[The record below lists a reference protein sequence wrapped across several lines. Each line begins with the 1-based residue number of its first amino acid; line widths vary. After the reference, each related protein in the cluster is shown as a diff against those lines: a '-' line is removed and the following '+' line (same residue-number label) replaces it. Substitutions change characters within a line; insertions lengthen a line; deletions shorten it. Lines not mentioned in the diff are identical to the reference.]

1 MNLILLEPH
10 ELDDGLRGRLVGD
23 ARAEHLRTFL
33 HATPGSTFRIG
44 LADGPCGVATVTEVA
59 DDGGVAFEARLD
71 DTPLPPWYDLVLA
84 LPRPRSLRR
93 ILFQSAAMG
102 VRNIF
107 LTGAAKVEKS
117 YFSMHLL
124 REEEYRP
131 VLLEGLMQAKT
142 TAVPR
147 VCVVPRLRD
156 LWPLLPEGTP
166 RLIANP
172 APRGAPLPEA
182 RKGLPLIAI
191 GPDGGWTDAENAAFA
206 EHGFHPISLG
216 PRPLRTDTAA
226 IALPAL
232 VQAKLNETMS
242 NE

>member
-10 ELDDGLRGRLVGD
+10 ELDGGLRGRLLGD
-23 ARAEHLRTFL
+23 ARADHLRTFL
-33 HATPGSTFRIG
+33 HAAPGSIFRVGVTNG
-44 LADGPCGVATVTEVA
+44 LCGVATVTEVT
-59 DDGGVAFEARLD
+59 DDGGVAFEVRLD
-71 DTPLPPWYDLVLA
+71 DAPLPPWYDLVLA

-93 ILFQSAAMG
+93 ILFQSATMG

-147 VCVVPRLRD
+147 VCVVPRLRE
-156 LWPLLPEGTP
+156 LWPLLPKGAP

-172 APRGAPLPEA
+172 APRGTSFPKA
-182 RKGLPLIAI
+182 REGLPLIAI

-206 EHGFHPISLG
+206 EHGFHPVTLG

-226 IALPAL
+226 IALPAIL
-232 VQAKLNETMS
+232 QAHGLDIAP
-242 NE
+242 

>member
-1 MNLILLEPH
+1 MNLILLEPT
-10 ELDDGLRGRLVGD
+10 ELTGTRGRLTD

-33 HATPGSTFRIG
+33 HATPGSTFRVG
-44 LADGPCGVATVTEVA
+44 VADGPCGVATVCEVSEAGVSFEVA
-59 DDGGVAFEARLD
+59 LTE
-71 DTPLPPWYDLVLA
+71 TPLAPWYDLVLA

-102 VRNIF
+102 VRTLY
-107 LTGAAKVEKS
+107 LTGAKKVEKS

-124 REEEYRP
+124 REAEYRP

-147 VCVVPRLRD
+147 VVVVPRLRD
-156 LWPLLPEGTP
+156 LWEQLPQEAGL

-172 APRGAPLPEA
+172 APEGTPLPSTPA
-182 RKGLPLIAI
+182 GIPLIAV
-191 GPDGGWTDAENAAFA
+191 GPDGGWTEAENLAFA
-206 EHGFHPISLG
+206 ERGFVPITLG

-226 IALPAL
+226 IALPAI
-232 VQAKLNETMS
+232 VQDRLAQRGK
-242 NE
+242 